1 MGLNAAGLTAILDT
15 GDATVLYAA
24 VGDGPLA
31 ADQVSDARA
40 ALTLAVQDGVS
51 SAAAPLNFTGPTDSP
66 ATHLLLFS
74 AATAG
79 TFYGSTALTG
89 DQAFNATGQFIIAEL
104 TVTGVAAGIAPLQA
118 FTLGAE
124 VGVPT
129 GTTLTVSTGTG
140 VNDGTE
146 EITLVHPVTG
156 EEAVIEAVVFR
167 DRHWTDT
174 LTVNPGPG
182 QTFLF
187 ENCLFENTADNW
199 CVEVAEDNG
208 RLDQMDPLAVFR
220 NCTFDGNGSTQR
232 ALLGPFSWVERSHL
246 ADAADGWQGG
256 IYSVGIASN
265 IIGGDDGGP
274 DPHADGFQTTGV
286 GHTTL
291 YRCWISAGTGPG
303 ASSAL
308 RVGTEFSA
316 STALDV
322 RHCGLDLGGFTV
334 QLGGQESRHI
344 TGVTFIGNR
353 WQDNAGFGPTDFVL
367 VDAPVTWEDNAY
379 ADGTPI
385 ENPVI

>member
-1 MGLNAAGLTAILDT
+1 MGLNSAGLTALLED
-15 GDATVLYAA
+15 GVDVVLYAA
-24 VGDGPLA
+24 VGDGPTA
-31 ADQVSDARA
+31 ADQVSAGRA
-40 ALTLAVQDGVS
+40 LLNLTVEGGEIS
-51 SAAAPLNFTGPTDSP
+51 STGASFTGSADSP

-74 AATAG
+74 AASGGTFLGAVTFAGDTAFSATGAFDLVSFFMTASPAG
-79 TFYGSTALTG
+79 T
-89 DQAFNATGQFIIAEL
+89 
-104 TVTGVAAGIAPLQA
+104 APLA
-118 FTLGAE
+118 PFVPGTE
-124 VGVPT
+124 VGVPL
-129 GTTLTVSTGTG
+129 GTDLTPSSGTA

-156 EEAVIEAVVFR
+156 EQAMISATVFR

-187 ENCLFENTADNW
+187 ENCLFENSADNW

-208 RLDQMDPLAVFR
+208 RLDQMSPLAVFR
-220 NCTFDGNGSTQR
+220 RCTFDGQDTTQR
-232 ALLGPFSWVERSHL
+232 ALLGPFSWVEESHL
-246 ADAADGWQGG
+246 AGAADGWQGG
-256 IYSVGIASN
+256 IHSVGIASN
-265 IIGGDDGGP
+265 IIGGDDGGE

-316 STALDV
+316 SRALQV
-322 RHCGLDLGGFTV
+322 HHCGLDLGGFTV
-334 QLGGQESRHI
+334 QLGGQEGRHI
-344 TGVTFIGNR
+344 TGVSFVGNR

-367 VDAPVTWEDNAY
+367 VDAPVEWIDNAY

-385 ENPVI
+385 ENPVS